1 MSDQDW
7 TDYEKTAIYIADV
20 ITTTLE
26 DIADRMEIPV
36 EQLVEDLI
44 PHQPFLVAKMC
55 SEDDNFLNSIVEKTN
70 EAGAIHLLPSMT
82 IH

>member
-7 TDYEKTAIYIADV
+7 TDYEKVAIQIADI

-26 DIADRMEIPV
+26 DLADKLELPL

-55 SEDDNFLNSIVEKTN
+55 SEDDKFLNIIVDKTN
-70 EAGAIHLLPSMT
+70 EAGLIHLQPSAT

>member
-20 ITTTLE
+20 IATTIEDVAKKLE
-26 DIADRMEIPV
+26 VPV

-55 SEDDNFLNSIVEKTN
+55 SEDEQFLNSIVEKTK
-70 EAGAIHLLPSMT
+70 EAGIFHLHPGST

>member
-7 TDYEKTAIYIADV
+7 TDYEMTAIYLADV

-26 DIADRMEIPV
+26 DIADKLEVPV
-36 EQLVEDLI
+36 EQLAEDLV

-55 SEDDNFLNSIVEKTN
+55 SDDDKFLNSIVEKTN
-70 EAGAIHLLPSMT
+70 EAGLIHLQPCTT

>member
-1 MSDQDW
+1 MSERKW
-7 TDYEKTAIYIADV
+7 TDYEMTAIYIADI

-26 DIADRMEIPV
+26 DVSEKWKIPV
-36 EQLVEDLI
+36 EKLIEDLI

-55 SEDDNFLNSIVEKTN
+55 SEDDQFLNSIVEKTN
-70 EAGAIHLLPSMT
+70 EAGIFHLHPGST